1 MVTSEGFRALSG
13 SRVLTA
19 SQAAKYVGCKNA
31 RQFRR
36 EVGRG
41 IWPAPIARFSRPQ
54 RWSKHHLDR
63 AMGALD
69 EAKDPQLLKLEQALG
84 MS

>member
-1 MVTSEGFRALSG
+1 MSDSK
-13 SRVLTA
+13 VLTA
-19 SQAAKYVGCKNA
+19 EQAAEYVGCKNA

-41 IWPAPIARFSRPQ
+41 IWPTPIARFSRPQ
-54 RWSKHHLDR
+54 RWSKQHLDR